1 MSAPQIAVGS
11 LGGTIAMTSPDS
23 GGQSSDPTTPGAV
36 VPTLGAGDLLAAVP
50 ALAEVARVKATDL
63 RKVPGASLTE
73 DDVRQALVWA
83 QAQVDDGAEGVVLT
97 QGTDTL
103 EETAYLL
110 DLWWDR
116 EAPLVLTGAMR
127 SAAVPGA
134 DGPANV
140 LAAVQTAAAPSAR
153 DRGVL
158 VVLDDRVHA
167 ASRVRKSHA
176 TATDAFISPDTG
188 PLGRVHEGTVLLRP
202 SHRHAPLP
210 LPARSA
216 RVALLETHL
225 GDDGTLLRTAATLGY
240 DAVVLAAYGVGHVSA
255 EVADVVEEVQ
265 SRLPVVVASR
275 TGGGSTARATYGF
288 PGSETDL
295 ARRGAL
301 LAGWL
306 DPRKARV
313 LTWAVVSSTSTPD
326 RLALELAARGE
337 EPT

>member
-1 MSAPQIAVGS
+1 MHAPQVAVGS
-11 LGGTIAMTSPDS
+11 LGGTIAMTPASPS
-23 GGQSSDPTTPGAV
+23 ATSSDPRSSGAV
-36 VPTLGAGDLLAAVP
+36 VPTLGAADLLAAVP
-50 ALAEVARVKATDL
+50 ALAEVAALTATDV
-63 RKVPGASLTE
+63 RTMPGASLAE
-73 DDVRQALVWA
+73 DDLREALVWA
-83 QAQVDDGAEGVVLT
+83 RTQVDAGADGIVLT

-140 LAAVQTAAAPSAR
+140 LAAVRTAAAPNAR

-176 TATDAFISPDTG
+176 TATDAFTSPDTG
-188 PLGRVHEGTVLLRP
+188 PLGRVHEGRVLLRP
-202 SHRHAPLP
+202 SRRHPTLP
-210 LPARSA
+210 LPAHTA

-225 GDDGTLLRTAATLGY
+225 GDDGTLLRAVAEQAY

-255 EVADVVEEVQ
+255 DVAEVVGEVQ
-265 SRLPVVVASR
+265 ARIPVVVASR
-275 TGGGSTARATYGF
+275 TGAGSTARATYGF

-313 LTWAVVSSTSTPD
+313 LTWAVLSYTSTPD
-326 RLALELAARGE
+326 RLARELAARGE
-337 EPT
+337 EPM

>member
-1 MSAPQIAVGS
+1 MSTAQIAVGS
-11 LGGTIAMTSPDS
+11 LGGTIAMTP
-23 GGQSSDPTTPGAV
+23 QETPAQPSDHPSTSAV
-36 VPTLGAGDLLAAVP
+36 VPTLGAEDLLAAVP
-50 ALAEVARVKATDL
+50 GLAEVATVHATDL
-63 RKVPGASLTE
+63 RKIPGASLTP
-73 DDVRQALVWA
+73 DDVRYALVWA
-83 QAQVDDGAEGVVLT
+83 RAQVDEGADGVVFT

-103 EETAYLL
+103 EETAYLF

-116 EAPLVLTGAMR
+116 AAPVVFTGAMR
-127 SAAVPGA
+127 PATVAGA

-140 LAAVQTAAAPSAR
+140 LAAVRTAAAPQAR

-176 TATDAFISPDTG
+176 TATDAFTSPDTG
-188 PLGRVHEGTVLLRP
+188 PLGRLHEGALVLRP
-202 SHRHAPLP
+202 SDRLPPLP
-210 LPARSA
+210 LPDRPA

-225 GDDGTLLRTAATLGY
+225 GDDGALLREVAHLEY

-255 EVADVVEEVQ
+255 HLAEVVSEVQ
-265 SRLPVVVASR
+265 PYLPVVVASR
-275 TGGGSTARATYGF
+275 TGAGSTARSTYGF

-306 DPRKARV
+306 DPRKARL
-313 LTWAVVSSTSTPD
+313 LTWAVASSSSTPD
-326 RLALELAARGE
+326 QLARELAARGE
-337 EPT
+337 EPR